1 MIGRLFR
8 PGENDYILPGMARF
22 AGADNGEILTMADAA
37 QRQRKLAAKVARRK
51 AVVAENKK
59 FAVSLTSLVGRV
71 RVASKG
77 PIVRCMMPSTL
88 FEIGIGH
95 VVVARALPSG
105 LLGCAYFLVDV
116 FCLGVKD
123 VFYAEIGG
131 KELQSRLAEQYDAQM
146 FIDVEPARAR
156 KLIQDAA
163 AYAAGLGLPTA
174 KDTSAIEAI
183 FGDVDASACTDTFT
197 FGKNGK
203 PFFLGGPND
212 TPARIRTIIQT
223 LEKSRGTGGWD
234 YLVEVAPGL

>member
-1 MIGRLFR
+1 M
-8 PGENDYILPGMARF
+8 
-22 AGADNGEILTMADAA
+22 
-37 QRQRKLAAKVARRK
+37 
-51 AVVAENKK
+51 
-59 FAVSLTSLVGRV
+59 
-71 RVASKG
+71 
-77 PIVRCMMPSTL
+77 
-88 FEIGIGH
+88 
-95 VVVARALPSG
+95 
-105 LLGCAYFLVDV
+105 
-116 FCLGVKD
+116 
-123 VFYAEIGG
+123 
-131 KELQSRLAEQYDAQM
+131 QSRLAEQYDAQM

-203 PFFLGGPND
+203 PFFVGGPND